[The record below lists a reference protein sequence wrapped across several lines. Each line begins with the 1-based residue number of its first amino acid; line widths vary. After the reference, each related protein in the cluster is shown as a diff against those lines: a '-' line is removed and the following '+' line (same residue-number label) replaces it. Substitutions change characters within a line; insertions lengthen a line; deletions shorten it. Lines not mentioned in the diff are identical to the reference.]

1 MVSGSARATRRV
13 AVVTGAAGGIGH
25 GFAELLCGEGY
36 LPVIVD
42 VDADRAADAAERL
55 GGRAIVTDV
64 RDADAVAALHDEVLD
79 SYGRVDLL
87 CNNAGVTVMGPST
100 DLTLNDW
107 RWVIEVN
114 LWGVIHG
121 VHAFLPSL
129 EANPEGGH
137 IVNVA
142 STAGLSPVSGS
153 VPYSVSKSGV
163 VAYTELLRDE
173 LADRGSRVGVTL
185 VCPSVTRSTIF
196 AAESRRPP
204 ELARERPPTEEMR
217 RRLQDVERSNASGVD
232 PRVLAE
238 EIWKAVREGAFWVL
252 PWPQRTVDR
261 FNTRVTSISKA
272 IRVVDSSL

>member
-1 MVSGSARATRRV
+1 MIRDPRRV
-13 AVVTGAAGGIGH
+13 AVVTGAAGGIGY
-25 GFAELLCGEGY
+25 GFAECLRDNGF

-42 VDADRAADAAERL
+42 VDADRAGAAAERL
-55 GGRAIVTDV
+55 GGRAVVTDV
-64 RDADAVAALHDEVLD
+64 RDADAVAALRDEVVD
-79 SYGRVDLL
+79 AYGRVDLL

-121 VHAFLPSL
+121 VTAFLPAL
-129 EANPEGGH
+129 ESNPDGGH

-142 STAGLSPVSGS
+142 STAGLSPVGGS

-163 VAYTELLRDE
+163 VAYSELLRDE
-173 LADRGSRVGVTL
+173 LAARGSGVGVTL
-185 VCPSVTRSTIF
+185 VCPSVTRSTIH

-204 ELARERPPTEEMR
+204 ELARDRPATDDMR
-217 RRLQDVERSNASGVD
+217 RRLAEVERSNANGVE

-238 EIWKAVREGAFWVL
+238 EIWQVVRDGTFWVL
-252 PWPQRTVDR
+252 PWPQRTADR
-261 FNTRVTSISKA
+261 FNGRAAQISAA
-272 IRVVDSSL
+272 IHVIDG